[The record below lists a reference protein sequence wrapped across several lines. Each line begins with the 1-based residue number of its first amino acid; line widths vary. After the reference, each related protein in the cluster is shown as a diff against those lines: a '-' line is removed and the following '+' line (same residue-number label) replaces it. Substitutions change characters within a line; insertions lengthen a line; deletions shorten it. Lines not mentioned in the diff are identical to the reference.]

1 MSHLR
6 FLTAGESHGKALI
19 GILEGIPSGLS
30 VSTEDIDRD
39 LKRRQVGHGRSARM
53 KIESDHAVILSGVRW
68 GETIGSPVALYIENK
83 DWKNWIEGM
92 SPDLTDEGSIPAVTK
107 PRPGHADL
115 AGAIKYGQKDLRNIL
130 ERSSARETAARV
142 ALGAIAKKFLAEF
155 SISIGSYVIQIGNIK
170 VQQSRKKLQSSEK
183 ILLSCF
189 EKAEKSPVRCP
200 DEEVSKKMV
209 ELIDKVTQGRNSLGG
224 IFEVFVTGVPAGL
237 GSYIQWDK
245 RLDGSLAKALLGIQA
260 IKGVEI
266 GLGFE
271 VAKHLGSEV
280 MDEIFYHQRSGV
292 KGQGSEGFYRRTN
305 HAGGIE
311 GGMTNGMPIIIR
323 AVMKPIP
330 TLKRP
335 LRSVDITTKKQVEAT
350 YERSD
355 ICAVPAAGV
364 IGEAM
369 CALTIADAFLEK
381 FGGDSMTETKNNYNS
396 YIQYIKKW

>member
-30 VSTEDIDRD
+30 VSTEEIDRD
-39 LKRRQVGHGRSARM
+39 LKRRQVGYGRGARM

-68 GETIGSPVALYIENK
+68 GQTIGSPVAIYIENK

-92 SPDLTDEGSIPAVTK
+92 SPDLADEGSIPAVTK

-115 AGAIKYGQKDLRNIL
+115 AGAIKYGQHDLRNIL

-142 ALGAIAKKFLAEF
+142 GLGAIAKKFLAEF
-155 SISIGSYVIQIGNIK
+155 GISIGSYVIQIGNIK
-170 VQQSRKKLQSSEK
+170 VQWSKKKPQHSEK
-183 ILLSCF
+183 VLLSCF
-189 EKAEKSPVRCP
+189 EKAEKSLVRCP

-224 IFEVFVTGVPAGL
+224 IFEVFVIGVPAGL

-245 RLDGSLAKALLGIQA
+245 RLDGSLARAILSIQA

-271 VAKHLGSEV
+271 VARHLGSEV
-280 MDEIFYHQRSGV
+280 MDEIFYHQRSGFRE
-292 KGQGSEGFYRRTN
+292 QGSEGFYRRTN
-305 HAGGIE
+305 YAGGIE

-335 LRSVDITTKKQVEAT
+335 LRSVDISTKKQVEAT

-381 FGGDSMTETKNNYNS
+381 FGGDSMTETKNNYDS
-396 YIQYIKKW
+396 YIQHIKKW